1 MKDMNK
7 DKIELI
13 YRYNSLLDNYTL
25 IKVNEK
31 ILKDITVSDMGY
43 YTNNFGK
50 LFMILQ
56 LNIPLDKCEVVMNP
70 NSKEK
75 EKIKK

>member
-1 MKDMNK
+1 MKDTNK

-25 IKVNEK
+25 IKINEK
-31 ILKDITVSDMGY
+31 ILRDITVSDMGY
-43 YTNNFGK
+43 YTNNFGRR
-50 LFMILQ
+50 FMTLQ
-56 LNIPLDKCEVVMNP
+56 LNIPLDKCEIVINQ

-75 EKIKK
+75 EK

>member
-50 LFMILQ
+50 LFMALK
-56 LNIPLDKCEVVMNP
+56 LNIPLDKCEVVINP
-70 NSKEK
+70 DNKEK
-75 EKIKK
+75 LNKK

>member
-1 MKDMNK
+1 MEK

-31 ILKDITVSDMGY
+31 ILRDITVSDMGY

-50 LFMILQ
+50 LFMTLQ
-56 LNIPLDKCEVVMNP
+56 LNIPLDKCEVVINP
-70 NSKEK
+70 NIKEK
-75 EKIKK
+75 EKEK

>member
-1 MKDMNK
+1 MKDTNK

-31 ILKDITVSDMGY
+31 ILRDITVSDMGY

-50 LFMILQ
+50 LFMTLQ
-56 LNIPLDKCEVVMNP
+56 LNIPLDKCEVVINP
-70 NSKEK
+70 NIKEK
-75 EKIKK
+75 EKEK

>member
-13 YRYNSLLDNYTL
+13 YKYNSLLDNYTL
-25 IKVNEK
+25 IKVNETF
-31 ILKDITVSDMGY
+31 LKDVTVSDMGY

-50 LFMILQ
+50 LFMTLQ
-56 LNIPLDKCEVVMNP
+56 LNIPLDKCEVIMNP

>member
-1 MKDMNK
+1 MKDTNK

-25 IKVNEK
+25 IKINEK
-31 ILKDITVSDMGY
+31 ILRDITVSDMGY

-50 LFMILQ
+50 LFMTLQ
-56 LNIPLDKCEVVMNP
+56 LNIPLDKCEVVINP
-70 NSKEK
+70 NIKEK
-75 EKIKK
+75 EKEK

>member
-31 ILKDITVSDMGY
+31 ILKDIEVSDMGY

-50 LFMILQ
+50 LFMALK
-56 LNIPLDKCEVVMNP
+56 LNIPLDKCEVVINP
-70 NSKEK
+70 DNEEK
-75 EKIKK
+75 LNKK

>member
-50 LFMILQ
+50 LFMALK
-56 LNIPLDKCEVVMNP
+56 LNIPLDKCEVVINP
-70 NSKEK
+70 DNEEK
-75 EKIKK
+75 EKNN

>member
-50 LFMILQ
+50 LFMALK
-56 LNIPLDKCEVVMNP
+56 LNIPLDKCEVLINP
-70 NSKEK
+70 DTEEK
-75 EKIKK
+75 LNKK

>member
-50 LFMILQ
+50 LFMALK
-56 LNIPLDKCEVVMNP
+56 LNTPLDKCEISI
-70 NSKEK
+70 NSYTEEK
-75 EKIKK
+75 LTKK

>member
-50 LFMILQ
+50 RNIILK
-56 LNIPLDKCEVVMNP
+56 LNIPLDKYEISL
-70 NSKEK
+70 NSDTAEK
-75 EKIKK
+75 LNKK

>member
-1 MKDMNK
+1 MDK

-31 ILKDITVSDMGY
+31 ILRDITVSDMGY

-50 LFMILQ
+50 LFMTLQ
-56 LNIPLDKCEVVMNP
+56 LNIPLDKCEVVINP
-70 NSKEK
+70 NIKEK
-75 EKIKK
+75 EKEK

>member
-1 MKDMNK
+1 MKDTNK

-25 IKVNEK
+25 IKINEK

-50 LFMILQ
+50 LFMTLQ
-56 LNIPLDKCEVVMNP
+56 LNIPLDKCEVVINP
-70 NSKEK
+70 NIKEK
-75 EKIKK
+75 EKEK

>member
-50 LFMILQ
+50 LFMALK
-56 LNIPLDKCEVVMNP
+56 LNIPLDKCEVVINP
-70 NSKEK
+70 DTEEK
-75 EKIKK
+75 LNKK